1 MKHVIIFSLV
11 ALLGMSVAFADD
23 EPEAPATD
31 QATEATEASSD
42 QTAPMEVLKA
52 VVVSVE
58 GTVVYGDGRAPEED
72 IEWHDLEAG
81 MELDEFT
88 VIVTGFE
95 SKVVLDF
102 PSQGVLT
109 IETPTTF
116 GISAFRRQG
125 NEYLTQ
131 VGLKYGAMEMKVD
144 PDRPSGEFSVAT
156 PAPKGSFGFFGFSD
170 LGAAFDASTGFF
182 LWLTQNGPS
191 TLQGGQSGNGNN
203 DLAAAIDN
211 LRNDPIFGSFFDNLT
226 NAEIIYLAQQ
236 PAVGGFFS
244 GVGMYGANLDF
255 SFLFAPIYQILNSPN
270 GHVNGFSTDQ

>member
-1 MKHVIIFSLV
+1 MKHVIIFSLA
-11 ALLGMSVAFADD
+11 ALLGLSAAFADD
-23 EPEAPATD
+23 EPEVPATN
-31 QATEATEASSD
+31 QATEAEVETDASD
-42 QTAPMEVLKA
+42 QTGPVETLAA

-58 GTVVYGDGRAPEED
+58 GTVVYGDGRVPEED

-88 VIVTGFE
+88 VIVTGFQ

-102 PSQGVLT
+102 PSQGLLT
-109 IETPTTF
+109 IETATTF

-125 NEYLTQ
+125 DEYLTQ

-156 PAPKGSFGFFGFSD
+156 PVATAAPKGSFGFFGFSD

-203 DLAAAIDN
+203 DLATTIN
-211 LRNDPIFGSFFDNLT
+211 NMRNDPIAGSFFNNFT
-226 NAEIIYLAQQ
+226 NAELMFLFQHPTSMSFSFGPLTLNFGELVAFLAQ
-236 PAVGGFFS
+236 
-244 GVGMYGANLDF
+244 YID
-255 SFLFAPIYQILNSPN
+255 N
-270 GHVNGFSTDQ
+270 GYTMGQ